1 MKKILF
7 YSLMAV
13 FTVLL
18 VKVVI
23 EDQDPILLLLGLFFI
38 GSGISAFEANQ
49 EFGQKLKE
57 AEKLLEKY
65 K

>member
-1 MKKILF
+1 
-7 YSLMAV
+7 MAV